1 MVLGGDDGGKVYLF
15 DMLSGRFCIE
25 LLVFSITVPIYIGN
39 IETIIE
45 QRPRMD
51 VKQKQHIRIGVK
63 QKKAMAHWKS
73 SCFILN
79 NCRYWD
85 REDLNREKNG
95 TWHVKA
101 MNNTND
107 SFIIAEHVSQPNR
120 NGIGSMYDFRI
131 KHIFSRISYFPS
143 PIKINSSYVIWVKSN
158 GFNCVVKDSVWIF
171 KR

>member
-1 MVLGGDDGGKVYLF
+1 MVLGGDDGRKVYLF

-45 QRPRMD
+45 QCPRMD
-51 VKQKQHIRIGVK
+51 VKQKQHIRIGAK
-63 QKKAMAHWKS
+63 QKKAMAYWKS

-85 REDLNREKNG
+85 REDLNTEETG

-107 SFIIAEHVSQPNR
+107 LLIIAEHVSQQNR
-120 NGIGSMYDFRI
+120 NGMTLPRCM
-131 KHIFSRISYFPS
+131 ISE
-143 PIKINSSYVIWVKSN
+143 
-158 GFNCVVKDSVWIF
+158 
-171 KR
+171 